1 MISAA
6 ARAHAALQSRDFV
19 IPDDVKAIA
28 LPALRHRAI
37 LSPAAEIE
45 GRSADELILQVI
57 EQTEA
62 PR

>member
-1 MISAA
+1 MIAGA
-6 ARAHAALQSRDFV
+6 ARSHAALNGREFV

-45 GRSADELILQVI
+45 GRTADELIRQVI
-57 EQTEA
+57 EQTDA